1 MKVIWCLFVML
12 LSMALNAMTT
22 LSLNGATIGIAS
34 KQDQLVWHNVSK
46 LSSDE
51 LTELCWN
58 YFQQHLKPVADVR
71 ALTGAEYRMLLLC
84 AFSEMCNASALQ
96 TELFRMYMYDRDEKE
111 YGCGVPLRWL
121 TTVDEARLERMEK
134 QYASPNYRNSETYK
148 RYVQDM
154 KFAIYDD
161 FKFKDSDTGKQLPTD
176 IDYLIIKGVLLCGV
190 TNSISDGGLQYLEQN
205 FNRDAVLWDRYHYIM
220 KGSWFPKAW
229 TALRRHYKQ
238 IESRLSV
245 YRNALKN
252 QVEMASDTQMR
263 IDRKKFFDIWGEDIE
278 SVRVKLHR
286 CVYDAPYTLLVTL
299 ENRLLSQVIGSN
311 YDPNSLWDT
320 AFSWLD
326 RNERR
331 VREGKARFLMFSE
344 QLVDV
349 EDVMSNLTTK
359 VAILQ
364 TERTIT
370 LLKAIL
376 GSAGYNALREQ
387 SQLLKR
393 MHRVSQGKWDE

>member
-1 MKVIWCLFVML
+1 
-12 LSMALNAMTT
+12 
-22 LSLNGATIGIAS
+22 
-34 KQDQLVWHNVSK
+34 
-46 LSSDE
+46 
-51 LTELCWN
+51 
-58 YFQQHLKPVADVR
+58 
-71 ALTGAEYRMLLLC
+71 
-84 AFSEMCNASALQ
+84 
-96 TELFRMYMYDRDEKE
+96 MYNPDTKE

-121 TTVDEARLERMEK
+121 KTVDEARLERMGK
-134 QYASPNYRNSETYK
+134 QYAFQNYRNSETYK

-154 KFAIYDD
+154 EVAIYGD

-176 IDYLIIKGVLLCGV
+176 IDYLIIKRVLHCGV

-205 FNRDAVLWDRYHYIM
+205 FNRDAVLWDRYYYIM
-220 KGSWFPKAW
+220 KSSRFPKAW

-263 IDRKKFFDIWGEDIE
+263 IARKKFFDIWGEDIE

-286 CVYDAPYTLLVTL
+286 CVYDAPYTLLVTF
-299 ENRLLSQVIGSN
+299 ENRLLSKVIGSN

-320 AFSWLD
+320 AVSWLD

-331 VREGKARFLMFSE
+331 VHEGKARFLMFSE

-393 MHRVSQGKWDE
+393 MHRVSQGQWDE